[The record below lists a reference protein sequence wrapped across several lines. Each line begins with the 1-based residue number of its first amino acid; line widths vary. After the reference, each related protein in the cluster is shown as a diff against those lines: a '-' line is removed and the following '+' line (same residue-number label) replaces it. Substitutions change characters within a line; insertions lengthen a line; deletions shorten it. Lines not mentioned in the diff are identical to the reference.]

1 LTITVS
7 RILFGDRNVAERK
20 LIMKWCEEAAEN
32 GGSFSIDEEYRSNQW
47 YQIFTINWPEE

>member
-1 LTITVS
+1 MTITVS